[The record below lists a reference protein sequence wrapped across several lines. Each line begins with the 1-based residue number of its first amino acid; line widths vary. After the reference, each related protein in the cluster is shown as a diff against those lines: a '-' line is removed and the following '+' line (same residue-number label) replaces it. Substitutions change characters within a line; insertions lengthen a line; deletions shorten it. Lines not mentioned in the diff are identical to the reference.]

1 MAKKYYVECLDND
14 GKENGFVMEV
24 DSMNYYSDESRYKQ
38 ISKMVYT
45 ALREDY
51 CRNALLKII
60 KPGTTVY
67 TVLRH
72 VSNSGMQRRID
83 VFVIDENRISC
94 ISGFVSGLTHYQLH
108 ASKPGLVANGCGM
121 DMGYAIVHAL
131 GNALWPTPHGT
142 RNGEPD
148 SSGGYALRHEW
159 L

>member
-1 MAKKYYVECLDND
+1 MAKKTHYFLSNTGYPFQTDSPKYYRDD
-14 GKENGFVMEV
+14 KP
-24 DSMNYYSDESRYKQ
+24 
-38 ISKMVYT
+38 ISKVEYT

-60 KPGTTVY
+60 QPGTTVY

-94 ISGFVSGLTHYQLH
+94 ISGFVSDLTHYKRH
-108 ASKPGLVANGCGM
+108 ASKSGLVANGCGM

-131 GNALWPTPHGT
+131 GNALWLTGTPTPHGM